1 MIYQIRK
8 FKTKGPFIKFMNK
21 MHKLAF
27 FNIIDIRTQ
36 KDMLCIVYELEQ
48 NDTELNTKA
57 H

>member
-8 FKTKGPFIKFMNK
+8 FKTKGPFLNFLNK

-36 KDMLCIVYELEQ
+36 KDTLCIVYELGDNNE
-48 NDTELNTKA
+48 
-57 H
+57 